1 MSCFQLWI
9 WPILRVCF
17 DFASMSHVGGWVE
30 HIGEGLSKRAQRP
43 ISGTSTGQLPSLNNE
58 SIDANVLNSVDI
70 QPVSHTWYFFYTT
83 VIWRRQEILHLKV
96 RKLATKLCVKQ
107 FFELQLEKNYT
118 WLNLLHNQRL
128 WWLWQISSMYTASE
142 TVVQK
147 LTLKRDGDTGGH
159 YKVEAIWSFWVPISI
174 NTISFHV
181 YHNLLKNKS
190 YQNRV

>member
-159 YKVEAIWSFWVPISI
+159 NKVEAIWSFWVAISI